1 MKQKVLD
8 LICIGRAGVDL
19 YGDQVGGR
27 LEDMGS
33 FSKYVGGSPS
43 NTAIGTARL
52 GLKSAM
58 LTRVGDEHMGRFIRE
73 TMEAEGV
80 DTQQVITDPQR
91 LTALCYWV
99 SRMRNAFHL
108 FFTAKIALIWRCAKR
123 MWMQKNLIP
132 KRMKRHRKQMI

>member
-43 NTAIGTARL
+43 NTAIGAARL
-52 GLKSAM
+52 G
-58 LTRVGDEHMGRFIRE
+58 
-73 TMEAEGV
+73 
-80 DTQQVITDPQR
+80 
-91 LTALCYWV
+91 
-99 SRMRNAFHL
+99 
-108 FFTAKIALIWRCAKR
+108 
-123 MWMQKNLIP
+123 
-132 KRMKRHRKQMI
+132 